1 MSETKSMNKYEQF
14 IEIEASED
22 AKKLNDALKRLY
34 ISHRTFKRYYYRD
47 LIRVDGKW
55 VKHIDPV
62 KKGSKISFRIPG
74 SYTPIGLPAEAPE
87 VLYEDDM
94 IFLLNKPAGIL
105 THESRNHFGVNL
117 KDMVSTLFNES
128 EIFEPVRFINRLDMD
143 TSGII
148 MIAKHDIAQ
157 GYYQK
162 LHEAGKIKKEY
173 IMIAK
178 AESPLTKKTTVTTRI
193 GRDEI
198 GIKRK
203 AVGEN
208 EEGLDAKTIF
218 TPLYFKNGYEIL
230 KAEIKTG
237 RTHQIRVHLG
247 TMGKVLLGDEL
258 YGGDKTL
265 ISRQALHSYRLRTF
279 DLNGKKI
286 DIFSEMPEDMKTVIR
301 KIRDEF

>member
-1 MSETKSMNKYEQF
+1 MNKYEQF

-62 KKGSKISFRIPG
+62 KNGSKISFRIPG

-117 KDMVSTLFNES
+117 KDMVSTLFNER

-178 AESPLTKKTTVTTRI
+178 SDAPLTKKTTVTTRI

-247 TMGKVLLGDEL
+247 TMEKVLLGDEL

>member
-1 MSETKSMNKYEQF
+1 
-14 IEIEASED
+14 
-22 AKKLNDALKRLY
+22 
-34 ISHRTFKRYYYRD
+34 
-47 LIRVDGKW
+47 
-55 VKHIDPV
+55 
-62 KKGSKISFRIPG
+62 
-74 SYTPIGLPAEAPE
+74 
-87 VLYEDDM
+87 
-94 IFLLNKPAGIL
+94 
-105 THESRNHFGVNL
+105 
-117 KDMVSTLFNES
+117 
-128 EIFEPVRFINRLDMD
+128 MD

-178 AESPLTKKTTVTTRI
+178 SDAPLEKKTTVTTRI

-247 TMGKVLLGDEL
+247 TMEKVLLGDEL

>member
-1 MSETKSMNKYEQF
+1 MNKYEQF

-62 KKGSKISFRIPG
+62 KKRSKISFRIPG

-117 KDMVSTLFNES
+117 KDMVSTLFNER

-178 AESPLTKKTTVTTRI
+178 SDAPLTKKTTVTTRI

-247 TMGKVLLGDEL
+247 TMEKVLLGDEL